1 MQIKD
6 ILNSEKNSQKNG
18 MNNKKRLTTKAIR
31 NAGFVVNLKI
41 MQVIKFNYKLKVK
54 CFKNPHYA

>member
-31 NAGFVVNLKI
+31 NAGFSSGIENI
-41 MQVIKFNYKLKVK
+41 NIKYTPV
-54 CFKNPHYA
+54 